1 MNSWPLPR
9 RIQAGFALLVIVAL
23 FVGLL
28 SLWRILGV
36 SRNVAILADNAVP
49 SIVAINRVIQT
60 NLVAAR
66 ASRRAML
73 DATDKPGSEGPAL
86 EATEQAIREG
96 EQIVADYPRLILDD
110 EERRLFSAAVSARD
124 GLLEVIRAA
133 VTLVRDRKV
142 EETRVLL
149 RDRLDPVVED
159 ALEKFNAVVKFN
171 SAAADREA
179 FKARQ
184 NVQNSV
190 LWILLTLGAALAVAA
205 LLAAVI
211 VRAATAALHRISQA
225 IEENVA
231 QATTASSQLSAA
243 SQALATGC
251 SEQGSSVAETSAS
264 LEEMSTM
271 IKSTADNAAKAK
283 ELAGQARSAA
293 ETGAETM
300 VTMNEAMRAI
310 EASSAEVAKIVKNID
325 EIAFQTNILALN
337 AAVEAARAGEAGA
350 GFAVVADEVRAL
362 AQRSAAAARE
372 TADRIDTAIAKSRH
386 GSASCGRVGESLAE
400 IAAKVSAA
408 DVLVAE
414 IATAAHEQTQG
425 IRQIGRAMT
434 QLDNVTRG
442 IAGRAEES
450 ASAAVELSG
459 QAQHMQESV
468 DFLRGFVGSGR
479 RLVATTSGD
488 SAARGPAVAGGQRGD
503 GRPSSASPGTAPGTM
518 PRPPAVR
525 IPMPGDAATPHDPED
540 RHFSNF

>member
-9 RIQAGFALLVIVAL
+9 RIQVGFALLVLVAL
-23 FVGLL
+23 LVGLL
-28 SLWRILGV
+28 SLWRILGI
-36 SRNVAILADNAVP
+36 SRNVDMLAGNSVP
-49 SIVAINRVIQT
+49 SIVAMNRVVQA

-73 DATDKPGSEGPAL
+73 DATDKPGSEGPTI
-86 EATEQAIREG
+86 EATERAIREG
-96 EQIVADYPRLILDD
+96 DEIVAAYPQLILDD
-110 EERRLFSAAVSARD
+110 EERKLFATASTARE
-124 GLLEVIRAA
+124 GLLEVIRGAMA
-133 VTLVRDRKV
+133 LLRDHKV
-142 EETRVLL
+142 DEARVLL
-149 RDRLDPVVED
+149 RDRLDPAVED
-159 ALEKFNAVVKFN
+159 ALEKFNTVVKFN

-179 FKARQ
+179 VKARQ
-184 NVQNSV
+184 NVQNGFVS
-190 LWILLTLGAALAVAA
+190 ILLSLGAALVAA
-205 LLAAVI
+205 VLLATLI
-211 VRAATAALHRISQA
+211 VRAATAALQRISHA
-225 IEENVA
+225 IEENVT
-231 QATTASSQLSAA
+231 QTSTASGQLSAA

-372 TADRIDTAIAKSRH
+372 TADRIDAAIAKSRH
-386 GSASCGRVGESLAE
+386 GSESCGRVGESLAE

-468 DFLRGFVGSGR
+468 DFLRGFVGGR
-479 RLVATTSGD
+479 RRLESKVGT
-488 SAARGPAVAGGQRGD
+488 AAVGQRAD
-503 GRPSSASPGTAPGTM
+503 VVPAIKSPGAAPRTTT
-518 PRPPAVR
+518 VR
-525 IPMPGDAATPHDPED
+525 IPMPGDGAAVHDAED
-540 RHFSNF
+540 RNFSNF

>member
-9 RIQAGFALLVIVAL
+9 RIQAGFALLVLVAL
-23 FVGLL
+23 LVGLL
-28 SLWRILGV
+28 SLWRILGIG
-36 SRNVAILADNAVP
+36 RNVAVLADNSVP
-49 SIVAINRVIQT
+49 SIVAMNRVIQG

-73 DATDKPGSEGPAL
+73 DATDKPGSEGPAID
-86 EATEQAIREG
+86 AAARAIREG
-96 EQIVADYPRLILDD
+96 DEIVAAYPRLILDE
-110 EERRLFSAAVSARD
+110 EERRLFTTAVTARE
-124 GLLEVIRAA
+124 GLLEVVRNAIAFI
-133 VTLVRDRKV
+133 RDRKV
-142 EETRVLL
+142 DDARVLL
-149 RDRLDPVVED
+149 RDRLDTAVED
-159 ALEKFNAVVKFN
+159 SLEKFDAIVKFN
-171 SAAADREA
+171 SAAADQEA
-179 FKARQ
+179 TKARE
-184 NVQNSV
+184 NVRNGFVS
-190 LWILLTLGAALAVAA
+190 ILLALAAALVAAA
-205 LLAAVI
+205 LLAGLI
-211 VRAATAALHRISQA
+211 VRAATAALRRISHA

-231 QATTASSQLSAA
+231 QTSTASGQLSAA

-283 ELAGQARSAA
+283 ELAGQARTAA
-293 ETGAETM
+293 EAGAETM

-372 TADRIDTAIAKSRH
+372 TADRIDAAIAKSRH
-386 GSASCGRVGESLAE
+386 GSESCGRVGESLAE

-459 QAQHMQESV
+459 QAEHMQESV
-468 DFLRGFVGSGR
+468 DFLRGFVGGR
-479 RLVATTSGD
+479 RGAVAT
-488 SAARGPAVAGGQRGD
+488 AARGAAVGGPAAGGRAVDAGPAAK
-503 GRPSSASPGTAPGTM
+503 GREAGRRTAP
-518 PRPPAVR
+518 AR
-525 IPMPGDAATPHDPED
+525 IPMPGDGAAVHDAED
-540 RHFSNF
+540 RNFSNFS